1 MRTKKVGKTTTT
13 PVRKKRTKKQEDVQD
28 KATPSTENIA
38 KYLTSKGEEE
48 KTKLTFTS
56 TSVKKNVN
64 VRERI
69 EKFQNMNRRNSCVK
83 SSGRCSTHKCAL
95 VREIVN
101 KKMSKINKDGKLG
114 WTIGEVTILS
124 CPQSQSQVNST
135 EINRESVTQ
144 PTRLGEPANKKLKE
158 ILCKEMTQS
167 EKQ

>member
-1 MRTKKVGKTTTT
+1 MATEKGKMVHISRNSMRMRMNTTFYQNESSR
-13 PVRKKRTKKQEDVQD
+13 VAIVADS
-28 KATPSTENIA
+28 A
-38 KYLTSKGEEE
+38 L
-48 KTKLTFTS
+48 
-56 TSVKKNVN
+56 KKNVN

-135 EINRESVTQ
+135 EINIESVTQ

-158 ILCKEMTQS
+158 ILCEEMTQS